1 MSTRKHNSTDGKLT
15 QARQAKARGDFL
27 SSRTLYERIYKK
39 DNKNVEALS
48 SLAYLNMDL
57 SNLGEAYGYAAEL
70 AQLMPEDLN
79 VGMMMSV
86 ILMRL
91 GKLTEARA
99 LLMHMQTA
107 FPDRIEI
114 LHNLHSVETQAKRH
128 QVAAQF
134 AMAAIE
140 KCPTDP
146 HAYNNLGASMSALG
160 LNQQAKAAF
169 EVVIAL
175 QPGHGTANA
184 NLALILAGEGKINE
198 AIELLEKI
206 LRVAEAKHDEGN
218 IQALR
223 HNLGFQYLKVGRLAE
238 GWSHLESG
246 FSAHIDQNR
255 GRRPQ
260 RSFEK
265 PRWKG
270 QSLQG
275 KTLLVWREQ
284 GLGDELLFS
293 TCLKELAGTEGKVIV
308 ECEIRLIK
316 TLARSFPQ
324 FHFREVA
331 YFNKPG
337 LPAFHHDYD
346 YQIPVGS
353 LCGIFR
359 QKIEDFDRSGPY
371 IVVDPERAQVYRDRI
386 GEAMQEGGRKRL
398 IGICWRSGVIEPTR
412 NSGYTTLEAWEE
424 IFSVPGIQLVNLQ
437 YGKCEEEIL
446 AAEEKFNIKILRW
459 SDLNLQNDLDNVF
472 ALMSCLDEV
481 VTVAT
486 AVNTMAAAV
495 GLPVRTMSNGRGWP
509 LLGTNRYPF
518 FPNVQL
524 YRPEENHSFD
534 QVIKRIADDLRKI
547 DYSDS
552 AGLNPV

>member
-1 MSTRKHNSTDGKLT
+1 MTPIMSTRKHNSTDGKLT

-27 SSRTLYERIYKK
+27 SSRTLYEKIYQKN
-39 DNKNVEALS
+39 NKNIEALS

-91 GKLTEARA
+91 GKLDEARA
-99 LLMHMQTA
+99 LLMHMRTA

-128 QVAAQF
+128 QEAAQF

-140 KCPTDP
+140 KSPTDP
-146 HAYNNLGASMSALG
+146 HGYNNLGASMSALG

-246 FSAHIDQNR
+246 FSSHIDQNR

-260 RSFEK
+260 RSFQK

-270 QSLQG
+270 QALKG
-275 KTLLVWREQ
+275 KTLMVWREQ
-284 GLGDELLFS
+284 GLGDEILFS
-293 TCLKELAGTEGKVIV
+293 TCLKELVGIDGKVIV
-308 ECEIRLIK
+308 ECETRLIK
-316 TLARSFPQ
+316 TLARSFPE
-324 FHFREVA
+324 FHFRDVA
-331 YFNKPG
+331 YYNKPG
-337 LPAFHHDYD
+337 LPAYHHDYD

-353 LCGIFR
+353 LCSIFR

-371 IVVDPERAQVYRDRI
+371 IVVNPERAQIYRNRI
-386 GEAMQEGGRKRL
+386 AEAVSGGEKKRL

-412 NSGYTTLEAWEE
+412 SSGYTNLDAWEE
-424 IFSVPGIQLVNLQ
+424 IFALPGIQLVNLQ
-437 YGKCEEEIL
+437 YGKCEEELL
-446 AAEEKFNIKILRW
+446 AVEEKFNIKILRW
-459 SDLNLQNDLDNVF
+459 SDLNLQTDLDDVF

-495 GLPVRTMSNGRGWP
+495 GLPVRLISKGRGWT
-509 LLGTNRYPF
+509 LLGSGRYPF
-518 FPNVQL
+518 FRNVQL
-524 YRPEENHSFD
+524 YRPDRGQPLRE
-534 QVIKRIADDLRKI
+534 VIKWVSSDIANACRE
-547 DYSDS
+547 
-552 AGLNPV
+552 

>member
-1 MSTRKHNSTDGKLT
+1 MTLPMSTRKHSSTDGRLT

-27 SSRTLYERIYKK
+27 TSRTMYEKIYKK

-70 AQLMPEDLN
+70 ARLMPEDLN

-99 LLMHMQTA
+99 LLTQMKTTY
-107 FPDRIEI
+107 PDRIEI

-128 QVAAQF
+128 QEAAQF

-146 HAYNNLGASMSALG
+146 HGYNNLGASMSALG

-169 EVVIAL
+169 EVVVAL

-246 FSAHIDQNR
+246 FSSHIDQNR

-260 RSFEK
+260 RSFQK

-270 QSLQG
+270 QALHG
-275 KTLLVWREQ
+275 KTLMVWREQ
-284 GLGDELLFS
+284 GLGDEILFS
-293 TCLKELAGTEGKVIV
+293 TCLKELVGIDGKVIV
-308 ECEIRLIK
+308 ECETRLIK
-316 TLARSFPQ
+316 SLARSFPE
-324 FHFREVA
+324 FHFRDVA
-331 YFNKPG
+331 YYNKPG
-337 LPAFHHDYD
+337 LPAYHHDYD

-353 LCGIFR
+353 LCSIFR
-359 QKIEDFDRSGPY
+359 QKIEDFDQSGPY
-371 IVVDPERAQVYRDRI
+371 IVVDPERAQIYRDRI
-386 GEAMQEGGRKRL
+386 AEAMPGNEKKRL
-398 IGICWRSGVIEPTR
+398 VGICWRSGVIEPTR
-412 NSGYTTLEAWEE
+412 SKGYTTLDAWAD
-424 IFSVPGIQLVNLQ
+424 IFALPGIQLVNLQ

-446 AAEEKFNIKILRW
+446 AVEEKFNIKILRW
-459 SDLNLQNDLDNVF
+459 TDLNLQNDLDNVF

-495 GLPVRTMSNGRGWP
+495 GLPVRLISKGRGWT
-509 LLGTNRYPF
+509 LLGSGRYPF

-524 YRPEENHSFD
+524 YRPDRGQALSE
-534 QVIKRIADDLRKI
+534 VIKWVSDDI
-547 DYSDS
+547 SQ
-552 AGLNPV
+552 ACTM